1 MDNSLDTTQTQERPP
16 SKSQKLKITK
26 QVKIVKPQPKMV
38 SLLPK
43 EVELQYRVFSYTS
56 QEDEGKAENLL
67 LNSEFEGNP
76 GWHSKRF

>member
-1 MDNSLDTTQTQERPP
+1 
-16 SKSQKLKITK
+16 
-26 QVKIVKPQPKMV
+26 MV